1 VILEALIISILALL
15 FSLAIVTL
23 SLTLLDSW
31 LTAEYGLFL
40 SNNVLSPDLLI
51 LSSIIIGATLITAL
65 VPGLEAYK
73 KVLHSQLSSR

>member
-1 VILEALIISILALL
+1 
-15 FSLAIVTL
+15 
-23 SLTLLDSW
+23 
-31 LTAEYGLFL
+31 
-40 SNNVLSPDLLI
+40 VLSPDLLI

>member
-1 VILEALIISILALL
+1 MAKISILAFL
-15 FSLAIVTL
+15 FSLAVVTL
-23 SLTLLDSW
+23 SLILFDSW

-40 SNNVLSPDLLI
+40 SHNVLSSELFV

-73 KVLHSQLSSR
+73 KVLHSQLSGR